1 MSSQA
6 AKMTPTPHQV
16 QIEIE
21 EPRAREQQVAT
32 LAYHLWQERGCP
44 DGSPELDWFR
54 AEEDVRSDE
63 DAAIDQASE
72 ESFPASDPP
81 ASY

>member
-1 MSSQA
+1 MQ
-6 AKMTPTPHQV
+6 TH
-16 QIEIE
+16 E
-21 EPRAREQQVAT
+21 ERVRQRAYELYLDRN
-32 LAYHLWQERGCP
+32 GKK
-44 DGSPELDWFR
+44 GSALDDWFR